1 MESKIHEKLV
11 FIWSPFFSLLGPG
24 RIGKSLLKGSELKA
38 KSCSGSPD
46 KTPQELWNC
55 PKYLKCL
62 PLKFPILTD
71 LSKYVRIWLKFHKF
85 FDQWKDVVVLREAPL
100 KKSCSQFGHC
110 PFGEGGLN
118 ACQDGLGHLFREELS
133 KFKWAFAWLWGGH
146 NACQDGS
153 GHLCSENWMGIKW
166 ELRDGGIAPQNLWKT
181 WSTWPTKRIW
191 TLERFENSK

>member
-11 FIWSPFFSLLGPG
+11 FIWSPFFSSFGPG

-55 PKYLKCL
+55 PKCLKCL

-85 FDQWKDVVVLREAPL
+85 FDQWKDVVVLKGKPHWRSLAANL
-100 KKSCSQFGHC
+100 
-110 PFGEGGLN
+110 
-118 ACQDGLGHLFREELS
+118 
-133 KFKWAFAWLWGGH
+133 
-146 NACQDGS
+146 
-153 GHLCSENWMGIKW
+153 
-166 ELRDGGIAPQNLWKT
+166 GIARLGRGVLTLARMVWGTYLEKNCLSSNGHFLDCGGVTMLWT
-181 WSTWPTKRIW
+181 SEHYTGSTSLRVCLQGSSIA
-191 TLERFENSK
+191 